1 MVDSNFYKEFGELK
15 GKVDGMGKQL
25 DTVQS
30 SVSSIDRKLDELGAV
45 PYSVFN
51 DHIELKD
58 KQMSLMGEKIEKNAE
73 DLRAIREHINLKE
86 NSLSGRVS
94 TFFDSAV
101 VKLVGGGFVT
111 VVIVVIGS
119 QYMSQINSLEKTIE
133 SLRAN
138 DKTIQTQV
146 QTLEN
151 QEARKP

>member
-58 KQMSLMGEKIEKNAE
+58 KQMSLIGKKIEKNAE

-94 TFFDSAV
+94 TFFESAI
-101 VKLVGGGFVT
+101 VKLLGGGFVA
-111 VVIVVIGS
+111 VAIVVVGA
-119 QYMSQINSLEKTIE
+119 QYIDQINALEKTID
-133 SLRAN
+133 SLKQN
-138 DKTIQTQV
+138 DKVIQTQV